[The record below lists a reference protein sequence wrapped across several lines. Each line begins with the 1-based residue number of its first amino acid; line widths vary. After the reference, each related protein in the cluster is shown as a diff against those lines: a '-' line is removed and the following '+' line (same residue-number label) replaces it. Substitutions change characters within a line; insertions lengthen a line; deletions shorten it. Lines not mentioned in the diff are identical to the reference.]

1 MLGPGAEEITITPKS
16 FTDKFDVNQKSP
28 AMAKLA
34 DGSVAVDFTGNIQL
48 GETPKLILNQGAQ
61 PFRYSSDE
69 QVQGLY
75 TSSETNDS
83 TNRVTFNVNVL
94 QQGSNTNSDSFFLRT
109 FNVEDDLLAN
119 YDNTKALQPVTL
131 TEILAKEEMVRYDLN
146 SNGQVGFQNREL
158 LMPAFSTSP
167 GPDDFRLVRTET
179 NAIGLDSAFT
189 LTPEN
194 DQYFYSLYDSNGSLW
209 ELDNETVTGMFLEDR
224 IENTEGEDT
233 NVQLRTQSNAD
244 TILGVATNPAGGG
257 VASSSNLNLWEFVIS
272 GDATP
277 NALGLYEFYLI
288 SANAVQYSFDE
299 LSIVEADK
307 GFDLTGDRQVLGD
320 TAVELFREKMVASD
334 NAREMVSGELTG
346 LPEIPNVSEIT
357 SELLMPGVSLQTED
371 ISYGNLTSG
380 LKKGTVNSFV
390 SNGNI
395 SLNFSNMSAETI
407 STQPQTNV
415 LIDAQVE
422 LSYYSFDEPL
432 SEESDLVHFV
442 ALGNKERAADSF
454 QAIAEFTD
462 VLHNKEVWTNQ
473 GLQLLL
479 PN

>member
-1 MLGPGAEEITITPKS
+1 
-16 FTDKFDVNQKSP
+16 
-28 AMAKLA
+28 
-34 DGSVAVDFTGNIQL
+34 
-48 GETPKLILNQGAQ
+48 
-61 PFRYSSDE
+61 
-69 QVQGLY
+69 
-75 TSSETNDS
+75 
-83 TNRVTFNVNVL
+83 
-94 QQGSNTNSDSFFLRT
+94 
-109 FNVEDDLLAN
+109 
-119 YDNTKALQPVTL
+119 
-131 TEILAKEEMVRYDLN
+131 
-146 SNGQVGFQNREL
+146 
-158 LMPAFSTSP
+158 MPAFSTSP

-189 LTPEN
+189 ITPEN

-209 ELDNETVTGMFLEDR
+209 ELDNETVTGVFLEDR

-244 TILGVATNPAGGG
+244 TILGVATNPAGGS
-257 VASSSNLNLWEFVIS
+257 VTSSSNFNLWEFVIS

-277 NALGLYEFYLI
+277 NALGLYEFHMI
-288 SANAVQYSFDE
+288 SANAAQYSFDE
-299 LSIVEADK
+299 LSIVESDK

-320 TAVELFREKMVASD
+320 TAVELFREQMVASD
-334 NAREMVSGELTG
+334 SAREMVSGELTG
-346 LPEIPNVSEIT
+346 LPDVPNVAEIS

-395 SLNFSNMSAETI
+395 SLNFSDMSAETV

-442 ALGNKERAADSF
+442 ALR
-454 QAIAEFTD
+454 
-462 VLHNKEVWTNQ
+462 
-473 GLQLLL
+473 
-479 PN
+479 